1 MAYTAKQRENRMV
14 QVAQGVDLDDDNV
27 IFDIKLRQA
36 DIMCQAT
43 GEYKGK
49 ATWIHRDS
57 HTRVKVNSKFGNSWK
72 ATIQN
77 DDNFNENAEQAW
89 ISLVEKLE
97 NDFSDE

>member
-1 MAYTAKQRENRMV
+1 MRYTAKQREAKML

-36 DIMCQAT
+36 DIMCQT
-43 GEYKGK
+43 TNEYKGK
-49 ATWIHRDS
+49 ATWLHRDS

-77 DDNFNENAEQAW
+77 DADFNTNAEKAW
-89 ISLVEKLE
+89 IDLVDKLE
-97 NDFSDE
+97 NDFNE